1 MKRSVRAYLLAPV
14 PLLIIVAVLVIGGGG
29 AAGLLLGTFDGGGGS
44 STSVNLQ
51 KGLVG
56 HWKLDGDVKDATPY
70 SNHGTPL
77 DSDGSNGD
85 GDTPPQLTADRKGQG
100 NKAYDFDGT
109 DDYMDLGDKSEFEFE
124 AGESFSASFWMKPTA
139 TANNSSPL
147 NKHYGT
153 QGQKRPWYLFR
164 YRDSNDINMIVRNAS
179 GAQADV
185 SAGMNLLDEW
195 HHVVGIYDAATDEL
209 RMYVDGQ
216 LRNTIGS
223 VPRGA
228 YGTNSGILE
237 IGSHSGDYFAGKIDD
252 VRLYNRAIS
261 GDEAATL
268 HEQYDTGVKIAST
281 QGGLVSQ
288 WQMDGDFKDAT
299 PYENH
304 GTPTDADASNGDGD
318 TPPQLTTDRKGQG
331 NKAYDFD
338 GTDDYMA
345 GINQPSVQ
353 TSPNLFTVTGFIKPG
368 NQYSRF
374 ITPKSVGIDQWIGY
388 DQTNERLEI
397 SVAEAADTNQRQRYS
412 TTGSV
417 PLNTWTHWAVIIDDK
432 NIKIYINGRLDSE
445 YNESIDIA
453 GWTKT
458 WVIGQRGNGSYWY
471 LGKMDD
477 FRVYD
482 YALSG
487 EDIRKINDSY
497 SPGIDVSDLQKDLT
511 GNWVFDGDAK
521 DRTPYEHHGTPLD
534 ANSGNGDGDTPPQ
547 LTADR
552 KGHANKAYQ
561 FDGTDDYMALDMSY
575 TTAGAL
581 EEFTALAWVKIPS
594 GGGGWSAL
602 DFDRSEYFTFT
613 PGNDGSAS
621 GAGDV
626 VGCHTTGSGGVTHD
640 FGGNAVVR
648 DGTWHLAACVYDGT
662 DKIIYV
668 DGAEDARASNP
679 HSGNGI
685 GAGNYT
691 RYGFIGDGSEANSF
705 DGPRNEAH
713 FEGALGGVR
722 FWERALTATE
732 IQTIYQTYH

>member
-1 MKRSVRAYLLAPV
+1 MKRSARAYLLAPV

-29 AAGLLLGTFDGGGGS
+29 AAGLLLGTFDGGGSS

-70 SNHGTPL
+70 ENHGTPL

-85 GDTPPQLTADRKGQG
+85 GDTPPQLTTDRKGQG
-100 NKAYDFDGT
+100 KKAYDFDGS
-109 DDYMDLGDKSEFEFE
+109 DDYIEINFTDGALGLDRVSTCLWAYADGSVSNE
-124 AGESFSASFWMKPTA
+124 
-139 TANNSSPL
+139 
-147 NKHYGT
+147 
-153 QGQKRPWYLFR
+153 YLFDGQDHR
-164 YRDSNDINMIVRNAS
+164 WWIKEDDNAETLKAEVETSNGLFTVTSTNPIPSQEWAFICSAYDGSQLTLYLYNQSGLIEKSTNTNAS
-179 GAQADV
+179 G
-185 SAGMNLLDEW
+185 NL
-195 HHVVGIYDAATDEL
+195 V
-209 RMYVDGQ
+209 
-216 LRNTIGS
+216 
-223 VPRGA
+223 
-228 YGTNSGILE
+228 
-237 IGSHSGDYFAGKIDD
+237 SHSGNGRIGDFTGGGYSFAGKIDD
-252 VRLYNRAIS
+252 VRLYNRGIS
-261 GDEAATL
+261 ADEAAAL
-268 HEQYDTGVKIAST
+268 HEQYDASVKVAST
-281 QGGLVSQ
+281 QGGLVNQ
-288 WQMDGDFKDAT
+288 WQMDGDFTDAT

-331 NKAYDFD
+331 SKAYDFD
-338 GTDDYMA
+338 GSDDYIS
-345 GINQPSVQ
+345 GISQPSVQ

-374 ITPKSVGIDQWIGY
+374 ITPQSVGIDQWIGY
-388 DQTNERLEI
+388 DASSERLEI
-397 SVAEAADTNQRQRYS
+397 TIAEAADTNQRQRYS

-417 PLNTWTHWAVIIDDK
+417 PLGTWTHWAVIIDDK

-453 GWTKT
+453 GWTND
-458 WVIGQRGNGSYWY
+458 WVIGQRGNDTYWF

-487 EDIRKINDSY
+487 QDIRKINDSY

-511 GNWVFDGDAK
+511 GNWVFDQDAK

-534 ANSGNGDGDTPPQ
+534 ADASNGDGDTPPQ
-547 LTADR
+547 LTTDR
-552 KGHANKAYQ
+552 KGHASKAYQ

-575 TTAGAL
+575 SAAGAL

-602 DFDRSEYFTFT
+602 DFDRSDYFTFT

-679 HSGNGI
+679 HSGSAI
-685 GAGNYT
+685 GTGDT
-691 RYGFIGDGSEANSF
+691 RYGFIGDGSEATSY
-705 DGPRNEAH
+705 DGLRNDIH
-713 FEGALGGVR
+713 FEGTLGGVR